1 MAKKTKRV
9 SVTPDNAGKYLS
21 KASEYM
27 RTSFAAIA
35 NEDYHAACL
44 NAVHAVIMA
53 NDAITVFHGGKRSS
67 SEDHRDATNLLREIA
82 PPGAVDWDTQATRLG
97 RIIAQKSPVAYGVEI
112 ITAKSADTL
121 VKQAE
126 RFVGWAKEVVPI

>member
-9 SVTPDNAGKYLS
+9 SVTPDNVGRYLS

-44 NAVHAVIMA
+44 KAVHAVIMA
-53 NDAITVFHGGKRSS
+53 NDAITAFHGGKRSS
-67 SEDHRDATNLLREIA
+67 SEDHRDAPNLLREIA
-82 PPGAVDWDTQATRLG
+82 PLSAVPC
-97 RIIAQKSPVAYGVEI
+97 IYY
-112 ITAKSADTL
+112 L
-121 VKQAE
+121 VPCP
-126 RFVGWAKEVVPI
+126 FLIPYPFHPLHPC